1 MYRIVIFYCFIF
13 CVMGFAQNRT
23 QPATQAQELGKVSW
37 YRDFDQALA
46 LSRKQ
51 NKPVFVLFQEV
62 PGCLTCRNYGKGV
75 LSNTV
80 IVDVI
85 EQNFIPLAIY
95 NNKGG
100 KDRTV
105 LKRYGEPSWN
115 NPVVR
120 IIDAEGENLIR
131 RIAGDYSKS
140 RVAQEVLGVLE
151 KQQKVVSSD
160 LRNLASGLHY

>member
-1 MYRIVIFYCFIF
+1 MYRIVIFSFFIF

-23 QPATQAQELGKVSW
+23 QPATQAQELGKISW

-75 LSNTV
+75 LSNPV
-80 IVDVI
+80 IIKTI
-85 EQNFIPLAIY
+85 ETHFIPLAIF
-95 NNKGG
+95 NNKRG
-100 KDRTV
+100 KDNAV
-105 LKRYGEPSWN
+105 LKHYQEPSWN
-115 NPVVR
+115 NPVVC
-120 IIDAEGENLIR
+120 IINANGENLIR
-131 RIAGDYSKS
+131 QIAGDYSKS
-140 RVAQEVLGVLE
+140 RVAQEMLGVLE

>member
-1 MYRIVIFYCFIF
+1 MNRIVIFCCFIF

-75 LSNTV
+75 LSNPV
-80 IVDVI
+80 IVDSI
-85 EQNFIPLAIY
+85 EQYFIPLAIY

-115 NPVVR
+115 NPVVP
-120 IIDAEGENLIR
+120 IVNAKGENLIR

-140 RVAQEVLGVLE
+140 RVAQEMLGVLE

-160 LRNLASGLHY
+160 LRNLASGLRY

>member
-75 LSNTV
+75 LSNPV
-80 IVDVI
+80 IVDSI
-85 EQNFIPLAIY
+85 EQYFIPLAIY

-151 KQQKVVSSD
+151 KQQKGVSSD